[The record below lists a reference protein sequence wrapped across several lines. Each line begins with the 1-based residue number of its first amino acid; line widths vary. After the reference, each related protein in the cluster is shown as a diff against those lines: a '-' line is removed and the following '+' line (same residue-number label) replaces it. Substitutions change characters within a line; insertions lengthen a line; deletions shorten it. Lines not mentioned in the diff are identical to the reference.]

1 MNARMPTPEGVIRN
15 QVTSAQ
21 IAVSLI
27 VAYSL
32 NLLPWHGTALLVR
45 PDLLLLVMIYWC
57 IEEPRRV
64 GATTAFFLGL
74 LMDVA
79 ESSLTGQN
87 ALVYSLSAYLA
98 ITFRLRILAFT
109 WLSQA
114 LQIFPILL
122 LGQALFV
129 LQQLILD
136 TPFPGLVYFLRSVLG
151 MALWPILSFVLELP
165 RRRQLKDELQG

>member
-15 QVTSAQ
+15 PVTVGL

-27 VAYSL
+27 AGLCL
-32 NLLPWHGTALLVR
+32 NLLPWQGTALLAR
-45 PDLLLLVMIYWC
+45 PDFLLLVLIYWC

-74 LMDVA
+74 LMDIA

-87 ALVYSLSAYLA
+87 ALTYSLSAYLA
-98 ITFRLRILAFT
+98 LTFRLRILGFSSLA
-109 WLSQA
+109 QA
-114 LQIFPILL
+114 LHIFPILL
-122 LGQALFV
+122 LGQGLFL

-136 TPFPGLVYFLRSVLG
+136 TPLPGSTYLLRSVLG
-151 MALWPILSFVLELP
+151 MALWPMLSWILELP
-165 RRRQLKDELQG
+165 RRRQLKDEIA